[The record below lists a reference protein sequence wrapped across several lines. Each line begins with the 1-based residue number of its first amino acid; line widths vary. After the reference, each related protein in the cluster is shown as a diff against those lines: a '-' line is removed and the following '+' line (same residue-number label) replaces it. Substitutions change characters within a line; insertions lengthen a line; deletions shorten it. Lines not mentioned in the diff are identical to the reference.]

1 VTTAETK
8 MVLSTII
15 EFFIPQAALSMVV
28 CVSLFKLSSATIG
41 RASWSNAWLFND
53 LVVLQPTE
61 ESVALIAGVGNQQQQ
76 QRRIPK
82 TLEERMD
89 ALELS
94 SARIL
99 PGMLTR
105 AALRSED
112 NYYLWRW
119 LDAAVIFAVTCLF
132 GLLLRWLVGWY
143 QVLIH
148 QETAC
153 CNDMECWSEWSNTIM
168 KSTSV
173 LSFLVF
179 IFVTSLWKVATLSSR
194 LPATSRLRYP
204 PSCYLAGLFL
214 GLATLWLCY
223 TPILLR
229 SWNLQVQEA
238 LDELSS
244 RWLLWLRMVFMSYHD
259 TEREQYWREIFIH
272 VAKLLIAG
280 VCACIGFALADP
292 LSVTIRAI
300 IYQWHNLRGDPAS
313 NPFEYYKNQQ
323 QSRGGKYWRM
333 FWRIHVRVAVCS
345 TLILPL
351 ALLGTYLSGN
361 SSIGT
366 RVTLSWTFVYMM
378 TTLCK
383 PLLQGYLQQSLAD
396 VTTVL
401 AQSQT
406 PEVDRITH
414 PFRYRMDR
422 LIRVGGQIIVFPLLV
437 TALLTSGHAC
447 RCGTSES
454 LALYPIIFPSDSSHI
469 SIKTWQ
475 MSHAQ
480 TLAKGALVWS
490 LTSSKSFTT
499 CNDLDALQGFGE
511 IDNVLIRNASQLLES
526 KPTIPTTFFK
536 GLRGLQKLARRALR
550 EPPVRM
556 ALLHD
561 NPQPRVNSSEDKATI
576 TEVRRFVGDFADL
589 SSAMIRH
596 QHVTS
601 TVIFPILDLLG
612 FILCVLWVATYLL
625 HVWTSWR
632 TIGGIHS
639 STLFKVR
646 RE

>member
-1 VTTAETK
+1 

-28 CVSLFKLSSATIG
+28 CLSLFKLSSATIG

-61 ESVALIAGVGNQQQQ
+61 ESVALIAGVGNQQH
-76 QRRIPK
+76 QRMPK

-153 CNDMECWSEWSNTIM
+153 CNDMECWSEWSDTIM
-168 KSTSV
+168 ASTPII
-173 LSFLVF
+173 SFMV
-179 IFVTSLWKVATLSSR
+179 IVFVTSLWKVATLSSR
-194 LPATSRLRYP
+194 LPPTSRMRYP
-204 PSCYLAGLFL
+204 PSCYLAGFCL

-223 TPILLR
+223 TPILLQ
-229 SWNLQVQEA
+229 SWNIQLQEA

-280 VCACIGFALADP
+280 VCACTGFALADP

-300 IYQWHNLRGDPAS
+300 IYQWYNLREDPGS
-313 NPFEYYKNQQ
+313 NPFEYFKNQQ
-323 QSRGGKYWRM
+323 QYRGNFGKYWSI

-345 TLILPL
+345 TLLLPL

-361 SSIGT
+361 SSIGS
-366 RVTLSWTFVYMM
+366 RVTLSWIFVYMM
-378 TTLCK
+378 ATLCK

-396 VTTVL
+396 ITTVL
-401 AQSQT
+401 AQSQN
-406 PEVDRITH
+406 PEADRITH

-454 LALYPIIFPSDSSHI
+454 LSLYPVIFPLDNSHI

-475 MSHAQ
+475 MSHAR
-480 TLAKGALVWS
+480 TLAKGSLVWS

-499 CNDLDALQGFGE
+499 CNDLDALQGVSE
-511 IDNVLIRNASQLLES
+511 IDNVLIRNATQLLES

-561 NPQPRVNSSEDKATI
+561 NPQLRVKSSKDKATI
-576 TEVRRFVGDFADL
+576 AEVHDFVGGFADL

-601 TVIFPILDLLG
+601 TVIVPVLDLLG
-612 FILCVLWVATYLL
+612 FVLCVLWVATYLL
-625 HVWTSWR
+625 HVWTYWR